1 MTSVTDMSFCRMSL
15 TQPIVIWLAGDMRSE
30 GFLEQLNDDTI
41 ELLLAAGSR
50 RQLPKGPPMAARRC
64 SI

>member
-1 MTSVTDMSFCRMSL
+1 MSL